1 MATQRVLI
9 PSSSL
14 SNMEDN
20 MSTFQTLSRF
30 KGTSLAI
37 ATAALLAACGGGGG
51 DGGPDPID
59 LTAQN
64 RDSVAHAAAVA
75 ILGPGASNSI
85 PALGSSGPMATA
97 WRATSGI
104 VRERPQASIP
114 TPPQQCAIS
123 GSVTVTFDDRNNNDV
138 LMEVGESATLV
149 FSQCQD
155 DAYEVVSGRT
165 VVTVTGSTKTRW
177 DMTQLS
183 QQATNGRHGMMIDG
197 SFDLTCTEPIGTS
210 TRCTFTANG
219 PLRADVHTHV
229 FNDTVTLQSGFFE
242 DATYETTTAHT
253 RSTVRG
259 TVASNAAGGA
269 FSVNTDVAIDWFE
282 ADPYPHEGQLRV
294 AGNRGVMLVAPQ
306 SATQSRIDLDSEG
319 DGVYE
324 ASKVEEWD
332 WLL

>member
-1 MATQRVLI
+1 
-9 PSSSL
+9 
-14 SNMEDN
+14 MEDN
-20 MSTFQTLSRF
+20 MSTFQTLSGFRRVSAAI
-30 KGTSLAI
+30 GTG
-37 ATAALLAACGGGGG
+37 LLVAACGGGGG
-51 DGGPDPID
+51 DGAPALID
-59 LTAQN
+59 ITAAN

-85 PALGSSGPMATA
+85 PALGSSGPMAAA

-104 VRERPQASIP
+104 VLERPQASIP

-123 GSVTVTFDDRNNNDV
+123 GSVTVTFDDRNNNGV

-155 DAYEVVSGRT
+155 DAHEVVSGTT
-165 VVTVTGSTKTRW
+165 VVTVTGSTQTRW

-197 SFDLTCTEPIGTS
+197 SFDLSCTEPTVTS
-210 TRCTFTANG
+210 TRCTFTASG
-219 PLRADVHTHV
+219 PLRAVVHTHL
-229 FNDTVTLQSGFFE
+229 FDDTVTLQRGFFE

-269 FSVNTDVAIDWFE
+269 FSVTTDVAIGWFE
-282 ADPYPHEGQLRV
+282 ADPYPHEGELRV
-294 AGNRGVMLVAPQ
+294 SGNRGVMLVAPQ

-319 DGVYE
+319 DGMYE
-324 ASKVEEWD
+324 ASKLEDWD